1 MLSYS
6 LIKHLSTIPVTSTTD
21 REMVIFVYIIYVMM
35 LVNIAVVIGYIV
47 RLVLMLRMYTITGC

>member
-6 LIKHLSTIPVTSTTD
+6 LIKHLSTIPVTTD